1 MSPSAAVGTEAPKQ
15 QLTQDNQTQ
24 CLPETD
30 GLGREYLWHQ
40 RVPEAHHHKADDPY
54 GNNREKN
61 HLKSSQCPITSHL
74 FLTSAQIRCRW
85 IAISVGDATPR
96 IVSATAMYSG
106 QHPCSD

>member
-24 CLPETD
+24 CLPKTD

-61 HLKSSQCPITSHL
+61 HLKSSQCPITSHFSSL
-74 FLTSAQIRCRW
+74 LPKFAVDGLQSPSEMQHCVPFPRQQRIQANTHVLT
-85 IAISVGDATPR
+85 
-96 IVSATAMYSG
+96 
-106 QHPCSD
+106 